1 MNNQSDRKLPERV
14 RDKKP
19 GAVPAKQTEWQ
30 AGVCVCVCSVL
41 KFYTSISP
49 ALTILPTSNLSPDI
63 LIKLCV
69 IVSVLYG
76 NRETVYICDEC
87 VLRSEVSK
95 VVGNKGRCVSLLF
108 GVVGYLISLPLS
120 LSKTVSPNINW
131 QLTTRAPQEGVAHT
145 RCHTHEH
152 TRLRWDNEVLLSFE
166 YLIFA
171 DD

>member
-1 MNNQSDRKLPERV
+1 M
-14 RDKKP
+14 
-19 GAVPAKQTEWQ
+19 
-30 AGVCVCVCSVL
+30 CVCVCSVL

-120 LSKTVSPNINW
+120 LSKTVSPNIN
-131 QLTTRAPQEGVAHT
+131 
-145 RCHTHEH
+145 
-152 TRLRWDNEVLLSFE
+152 
-166 YLIFA
+166 
-171 DD
+171 